1 MAKQNIYDNETF
13 FEGYQ
18 KLRERGVNANNLF
31 EIPARFALLPD
42 LKGLRVLD
50 LGCGM
55 GDDCMEYI
63 RQGAKSVV
71 GVDISEKMLE
81 AAKEKNSDP
90 NITYIRMPMED
101 IYKLEGEFD
110 LVVSSLAIHYVEDYK
125 GVLKNVNRLLVKG
138 GVFVFSQEHPV
149 NSSYGGGERWLKDEN
164 GIKTYSLLSNY
175 GIEGERESTWF
186 VDNVKKYHRTFSTV
200 INDLIDAGFAV
211 ERLTEPAPT
220 KEIIEKYPDYYDLY
234 HRPDFLLVKAKK
246 I

>member
-81 AAKEKNSDP
+81 AAKEK
-90 NITYIRMPMED
+90 E
-101 IYKLEGEFD
+101 LEGEFD

-186 VDNVKKYHRTFSTV
+186 VDNVKKYHRMFSTV
-200 INDLIDAGFAV
+200 INDLIDAGFSIEKLSEPVA
-211 ERLTEPAPT
+211 TE
-220 KEIIEKYPDYYDLY
+220 EIVEKYPDYYDLY
-234 HRPDFLLVKAKK
+234 HRPDFLLVKARK

>member
-1 MAKQNIYDNETF
+1 
-13 FEGYQ
+13 
-18 KLRERGVNANNLF
+18 
-31 EIPARFALLPD
+31 
-42 LKGLRVLD
+42 
-50 LGCGM
+50 
-55 GDDCMEYI
+55 MEYI
-63 RQGAKSVV
+63 RQGAKSVI

-164 GIKTYSLLSNY
+164 GISIT
-175 GIEGERESTWF
+175 G
-186 VDNVKKYHRTFSTV
+186 
-200 INDLIDAGFAV
+200 LISFW
-211 ERLTEPAPT
+211 
-220 KEIIEKYPDYYDLY
+220 
-234 HRPDFLLVKAKK
+234 
-246 I
+246 